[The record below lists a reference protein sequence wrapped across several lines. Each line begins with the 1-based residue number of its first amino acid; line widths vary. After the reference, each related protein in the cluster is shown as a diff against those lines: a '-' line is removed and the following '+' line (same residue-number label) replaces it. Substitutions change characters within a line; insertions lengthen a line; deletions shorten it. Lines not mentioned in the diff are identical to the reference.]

1 MKLMELTVVA
11 LACLALSGAS
21 AEESA
26 HSKTNAVDKHR
37 KAIAHIRAK
46 QAARVAACGGYV
58 TRPLEGRSIVIVN
71 EQKRVPEGEFFKAN
85 ASIADLFQYSVRIV
99 PPGTD
104 VGKEALVITL
114 SDNDTAPAL
123 LVAPE
128 VPWAGVNVGALAAD
142 KPTDAKLAERLRKEI
157 WRAFMYA
164 CGAANSPNQPCV
176 MRPIFGLRDLDGKDV
191 AVPNPDSLMRVEQ
204 TAAAL
209 GVAKVRQCLY
219 SQACQEG
226 WAPPPTND
234 VQKAIWQKTLTAP
247 KTPIK
252 IEFDPKKGR

>member
-1 MKLMELTVVA
+1 MNLNKLMVVA
-11 LACLALSGAS
+11 LAGLALSGAFA
-21 AEESA
+21 AEPV
-26 HSKTNAVDKHR
+26 HSKTNGVEKHR
-37 KAIAHIRAK
+37 RAIARLRAK
-46 QAARVAACGGYV
+46 HAARAAAHGGYV
-58 TRPLEGRSIVIVN
+58 TRPLEGRSVVIVN
-71 EQKRVPEGEFFKAN
+71 DQKRVPESAFFREN
-85 ASIADLFQYSVRIV
+85 SSIGDLFGYSVKIV

-104 VGKEALVITL
+104 VSKEALVITL
-114 SDNDTAPAL
+114 SDNDSAPTL

-164 CGAANSPNQPCV
+164 CGAANSASQPCV

-191 AVPNPDSLMRVEQ
+191 AMPNPDSLNRVEM
-204 TAAAL
+204 TATAL
-209 GVAKVRQCLY
+209 GVGKVRTCLY

-226 WAPPPTND
+226 WAPAPTND
-234 VQKAIWQKTLTAP
+234 VQRAIWQKALALP
-247 KTPIK
+247 KTPMK